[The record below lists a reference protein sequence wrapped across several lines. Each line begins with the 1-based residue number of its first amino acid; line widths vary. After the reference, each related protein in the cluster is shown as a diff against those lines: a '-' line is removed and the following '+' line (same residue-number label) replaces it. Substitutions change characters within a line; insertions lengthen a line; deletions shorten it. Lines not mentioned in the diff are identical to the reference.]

1 MYRGKIRRMRETVK
15 ARRYSSP
22 LRQGQ
27 ADETRRA
34 ILEAARGLFAEQG
47 YAATTIARI
56 AGQAGVA
63 VDTIYAAIGPKP
75 VLFRQLMETAI
86 SGSDQAIPPDQRDYV
101 RRIAAEPTARGKI
114 ETYAAAVALI
124 NERMAPLY
132 IVFRD
137 AAAQAPDLARV
148 RQEISLRRAR
158 NMREFAGNLLATG
171 EVRPD
176 LDAET
181 IADVVWSMNSPEYY
195 VLLVCERRWTRDR
208 FAAWLADAWCRLFLV
223 DEPA

>member
-34 ILEAARGLFAEQG
+34 TLEAARGLFAVQE
-47 YAATTIARI
+47 YEATPIARI

-86 SGSDQAIPPDQRDYV
+86 SGSDQAIPPEQRDYC
-101 RRIAAEPTARGKI
+101 
-114 ETYAAAVALI
+114 L
-124 NERMAPLY
+124 LY
-132 IVFRD
+132 
-137 AAAQAPDLARV
+137 
-148 RQEISLRRAR
+148 
-158 NMREFAGNLLATG
+158 T
-171 EVRPD
+171 
-176 LDAET
+176 
-181 IADVVWSMNSPEYY
+181 SPSP
-195 VLLVCERRWTRDR
+195 R
-208 FAAWLADAWCRLFLV
+208 
-223 DEPA
+223 

>member
-47 YAATTIARI
+47 YAATAIA
-56 AGQAGVA
+56 
-63 VDTIYAAIGPKP
+63 
-75 VLFRQLMETAI
+75 
-86 SGSDQAIPPDQRDYV
+86 GSDQAIPPDQRDYV

-132 IVFRD
+132 VVFRD

-158 NMREFAGNLLATG
+158 NMREFAGNLLATR

-208 FAAWLADAWCRLFLV
+208 FAAWLADA
-223 DEPA
+223 PA